1 MTYTNSFFGIPE
13 DDTRFNLA
21 AAVDTYEWVLANPD
35 ISDFVISKVLFDF
48 VPADLEKNKDKVDEF
63 AREYM
68 SKRLDAAKR
77 GISRTISKTITPAEE
92 QMVIAV
98 EEISKAYDQW
108 QRHQIADRRTRDNS
122 GRFMREAM
130 RAARQENERVARDRA
145 QAVYPRP
152 RGNRRNWTPDEIQQN
167 IAHQREFNA
176 IVQELNS
183 ASRADARAEFGA
195 RPQDNAPQGD
205 SPYFDPL
212 SAMELPEF
220 NDQAYRN
227 GVRSFGEGW
236 MRQGPDDYRTT
247 DQFWRRTSTAAGLSA
262 AVAGSTGNQ
271 QAATALM
278 AGKFV
283 GDMAPEA
290 EKVMGPTARRAAY
303 RYRGTEKTP
312 NPRYQRLVDGAKRH
326 YGSGSVAR
334 ENLLRGN
341 FQQIPINPNNP
352 TAGTREIWTPSPL
365 IEEMQKTLPDPQR
378 YHLNRKAGT
387 IPPSQGIIID
397 RSGKVTREAVGYGED
412 WYLPFNLSH
421 MKDLRGGEY
430 IRTRAFGGLTT
441 EDVTAGLISGARSV
455 TVVSHS
461 GVFTMEFDPTFK
473 GSKRY
478 NDKAARMAKRYG
490 QLLDAVKS
498 KEVSLG
504 SIPPE
509 RNEELKELAARKY
522 SPDLDVK
529 AYKEQLKK
537 LQDKEREDPKLA
549 DATKKEILTQ
559 LLNERVQDDDP
570 AKDFQSFQLAAEAAA
585 NKNGNYDVVEQIST
599 PEKAIA
605 YFGMEIQAKKAIE
618 DAQATYEQEMNP
630 LDLNGRGY
638 YQAAKALQDQ
648 FPYYVKDV
656 WHTDFHNGNQD
667 YGYVK
672 ARFTRPEGALAG
684 YYDPTIT
691 GKPKISA
698 DKTQYQNYGVMGT
711 KEFAMPPFTPKGS
724 SFVEAKRYKKDEE
737 RPAAVRAGQTG
748 PLQGMAVGATPKEEV
763 NDGLP
768 KAPSKSSS
776 ADQTEAILQMVDHLR
791 GQRKFGAGAGE
802 AYAHRGISPADWNS
816 LKGQYPELLG
826 KEPDDIRLM
835 MYRLGPDSEYAKKL
849 RGEIDSLLDMNYFSV
864 DENVRR
870 AYTQGKSAVLRETPE
885 TGMEFISSYPMI
897 NSGTVFDFSEV
908 PQDRTRQ
915 FYNETIREYLA
926 GSEGLREA
934 GITPDSTRKEIVDAA
949 VKRGQQLAEQ
959 YRLWSRRDAGLQAT
973 TVPTLSMDDIER
985 EGRYMAYVVQAA
997 VLRDQ
1002 TPEPEEVHVEEPV
1015 RGERKTV
1022 SSDDAERLKSAAAA
1036 SGVVQRKEKVKE
1048 LQGKIHAMIGM
1059 DQVSKE
1065 IDSLVNE
1072 AEVNAYLEAHGMPVT
1087 PPIRHMVFAGAP
1099 GTGKTTVA
1107 HILAPIYADMGLIPS
1122 DKVVVKSRDDLV
1134 QANQGN
1140 TEEAV
1145 KKAFDEAKGGV
1156 LFIDEAYS
1164 LKVDDMDTLGQIAV
1178 NSINQKASENQN
1190 DTVVIL
1196 AGYPD
1201 EMENLLKNNPGLKS
1215 RFPTTIHFRNYNPKE
1230 MKQIAEKMMKDDG
1243 YRMTPASRASAIL
1256 GQVTSRIANDPDSAN
1271 GRDVFNLYQK
1281 IARAHKNR
1289 LAGTNPTKAELEII
1303 TADDV
1308 IEGIATYDEN
1318 LLTRRNTAA

>member
-13 DDTRFNLA
+13 DDTKFNLK

-35 ISDFVISKVLFDF
+35 TADFVISKLLFDF
-48 VPADLEKNKDKVDEF
+48 VPADIAKHQDEVDKY
-63 AREYM
+63 AREYVA
-68 SKRLDAAKR
+68 KRLDLAKR
-77 GISRTISKTITPAEE
+77 GISRTISKDISDTEE
-92 QMVIAV
+92 QLVLAV
-98 EEISKAYDQW
+98 EDISKAYSSFD
-108 QRHQIADRRTRDNS
+108 RGLIADRRTRNEH
-122 GRFMREAM
+122 GQFMDEAK
-130 RAARQENERVARDRA
+130 RLAHNEGIDRA
-145 QAVYPRP
+145 NLVH
-152 RGNRRNWTPDEIQQN
+152 GNKQDKKWKSTYIKQYDKTLE
-167 IAHQREFNA
+167 AA
-176 IVQELNS
+176 LK
-183 ASRADARAEFGA
+183 ASSSSEN
-195 RPQDNAPQGD
+195 Q
-205 SPYFDPL
+205 PYFDFL
-212 SAMELPEF
+212 SSLNVPDFSEQKGIAE
-220 NDQAYRN
+220 
-227 GVRSFGEGW
+227 GVAGDW
-236 MRQGPDDYRTT
+236 MGHGPDDYRTT
-247 DQFWRRTSTAAGLSA
+247 DQFWRRTSTAAAIGSGA
-262 AVAGSTGNQ
+262 AAATGNQ

-312 NPRYQRLVDGAKRH
+312 NARYQRLIDGSKQH

-334 ENLLRGN
+334 ENMLRGT
-341 FQQIPINPNNP
+341 FQKIPVNPYN
-352 TAGTREIWTPSPL
+352 TQAGSREIWNPSPL

-378 YHLNRKAGT
+378 YHLNRKSGT

-397 RSGKVTREAVGYGED
+397 KSGRVTTEAVGYGED

-421 MKDLRGGEY
+421 MKDVRGGEY
-430 IRTRAFGGLTT
+430 VRTRAFGGLTT
-441 EDVTAGLISGARSV
+441 EDVTAGLISGARAV

-461 GVFTMEFDPTFK
+461 GVFTMEFDPSFT

-504 SIPPE
+504 SIPPQ
-509 RNEELKELAARKY
+509 RNEELKALAARKY

-549 DATKKEILTQ
+549 EATKSEILTQ
-559 LLNERVQDDDP
+559 LLNERVQEDDP

-585 NKNGNYDVVEQIST
+585 NKNGNYEVVDQIST
-599 PEKAIA
+599 PEKAIKH
-605 YFGMEIQAKKAIE
+605 FGMEIQAKKAIE

-638 YQAAKALQDQ
+638 YQAAKGLQDQ
-648 FPYYVKDV
+648 FPYYIKDV

-672 ARFTRPEGALAG
+672 ARFIRPEGALAG
-684 YYDPTIT
+684 YYDPSIT

-698 DKTQYQNYGVMGT
+698 DMTHYQNIGVTGT
-711 KEFAMPPFTPKGS
+711 KDFNPPKYY
-724 SFVEAKRYKKDEE
+724 EAKRYKKDAEVK
-737 RPAAVRAGQTG
+737 AAPGKLDGTV
-748 PLQGMAVGATPKEEV
+748 VGATPKEED
-763 NDGLP
+763 NDGGP
-768 KAPSKSSS
+768 KAPSVKSSN
-776 ADQTEAILQMVDHLR
+776 ADQTEAILGMVEHLR
-791 GQRKFGAGAGE
+791 NQRMFGPGAGQN
-802 AYAHRGISPADWNS
+802 YASRGVSPADWNS
-816 LKGQYPELLG
+816 LKSQYPELLG

-835 MYRLGPDSEYAKKL
+835 LYRSGADSDYAKKL
-849 RGEIDSLLDMNYFSV
+849 RGEIDSLLDMNYFTV
-864 DENVRR
+864 DENIRR

-885 TGMEFISSYPMI
+885 NAMEFIASYPMI
-897 NSGTVFDFSEV
+897 NKGTIFDFTEV

-915 FYNETIREYLA
+915 FYDETIKEYLA
-926 GSEGLREA
+926 GTEGLRDA
-934 GITPDSTRKEIVDAA
+934 GITDESSRAEIVEAA
-949 VKRGQQLAEQ
+949 TKRGQQLAEQ
-959 YRLWSRRDAGLQAT
+959 YRLWSRRDAGLNPT
-973 TVPTLSMDDIER
+973 TVPEISMDDIQR

-997 VLRDQ
+997 VLRDKTPAPEEEEETPQ
-1002 TPEPEEVHVEEPV
+1002 ETPERES
-1015 RGERKTV
+1015 RKAIST
-1022 SSDDAERLKSAAAA
+1022 DDAERLKSAAAA
-1036 SGVVQRKEKVKE
+1036 SGVIQRKENVKE
-1048 LQGKIHAMIGM
+1048 MQDKIHAMIGM

-1087 PPIRHMVFAGAP
+1087 PPIRHMVFAGSP

-1145 KKAFDEAKGGV
+1145 KNAFEEAKGGV

-1178 NSINQKASENQN
+1178 NGINQKASENQN

-1201 EMENLLKNNPGLKS
+1201 QMEDFLKNNPGLKS
-1215 RFPTTIHFRNYNPKE
+1215 RFPTTIHFRNYNSKE
-1230 MKQIAEKMMKDDG
+1230 MKQIAEKMIKDDG
-1243 YRMTPASRASAIL
+1243 FRMVPGSRASAIL
-1256 GQVTSRIANDPDSAN
+1256 GQATHRIATDPDSAN

-1303 TADDV
+1303 TGDDV
-1308 IEGIATYDEN
+1308 IEGIATFDEN
-1318 LLTRRNTAA
+1318 FLNRRNTAA

>member
-1 MTYTNSFFGIPE
+1 MTVYTNSFFGIPE
-13 DDTRFNLA
+13 DDTRFNLK
-21 AAVDTYEWVLANPD
+21 AAVEAYEWVLANPD
-35 ISDFVISKVLFDF
+35 TADFVISKMLFDF
-48 VPADLEKNKDKVDEF
+48 VPDDIERNKAAVDEF
-63 AREYM
+63 AKEYVA
-68 SKRLDAAKR
+68 KRLEIAKQ
-77 GISRTISKTITPAEE
+77 GIARTISKNATDTEE
-92 QMVIAV
+92 KMVLAV
-98 EEISKAYDQW
+98 EEISKAYTSW
-108 QRHQIADRRTRDNS
+108 ERGQIADTRNRDEH
-122 GRFMREAM
+122 GRFMDEARRMAEERATFRATQRFGNKTGSKKWGREYDRVYRDLMGQAM
-130 RAARQENERVARDRA
+130 RNE
-145 QAVYPRP
+145 P
-152 RGNRRNWTPDEIQQN
+152 RGE
-167 IAHQREFNA
+167 
-176 IVQELNS
+176 
-183 ASRADARAEFGA
+183 
-195 RPQDNAPQGD
+195 QGT
-205 SPYFDPL
+205 PYFDL
-212 SAMELPEF
+212 MSALGAPE
-220 NDQAYRN
+220 YRN
-227 GVRSFGEGW
+227 ESRIGRGIVGSWLRRE
-236 MRQGPDDYRTT
+236 PDDYRTNE
-247 DQFWRRTSTAAGLSA
+247 QFWRRMGTASA
-262 AVAGSTGNQ
+262 LGSGVAAASGNPE
-271 QAATALM
+271 AAQALM

-312 NPRYQRLVDGAKRH
+312 NPRYQRLIDGSKKF
-326 YGSGSVAR
+326 YGSGAVAR
-334 ENLLRGN
+334 ENMLRGT
-341 FQQIPINPNNP
+341 FQKIPVNPYNP
-352 TAGTREIWTPSPL
+352 AAGTREIWTPSPL
-365 IEEMQKTLPDPQR
+365 IEEIEKTLPDPQR
-378 YHLNRKAGT
+378 YHLNRKSGT
-387 IPPSQGIIID
+387 IPPSQGIIIN
-397 RSGKVTREAVGYGED
+397 SAGQVTSEAVGYGED
-412 WYLPFNLSH
+412 WYLPFNLTH
-421 MKDLRGGEY
+421 MKDLKGGEY
-430 IRTRAFGGLTT
+430 IRTRAFGGITT

-461 GVFTMEFDPTFK
+461 GVFTMEFDPSFT
-473 GSKRY
+473 GAKRY
-478 NDKAARMAKRYG
+478 NDKAARMGKRYG

-549 DATKKEILTQ
+549 EATKREILTQ

-570 AKDFQSFQLAAEAAA
+570 SKDFQSFQLAAEAAA

-599 PEKAIA
+599 PEKAIK

-648 FPYYVKDV
+648 FPYYIKDV

-672 ARFTRPEGALAG
+672 ARFIRPEGALAG

-698 DKTQYQNYGVMGT
+698 DRTHYQNIGVMGS
-711 KEFAMPPFTPKGS
+711 KEFAMPEFTPKGS

-768 KAPSKSSS
+768 KAPSKSSN
-776 ADQTEAILQMVDHLR
+776 ADQTEAILGMVDHLR
-791 GQRKFGAGAGE
+791 GQRTFGSKAGA
-802 AYAHRGISPADWNS
+802 YASRGISPADWTS
-816 LKGQYPELLG
+816 LKGHYPELLG
-826 KEPDDIRLM
+826 KEPDEIRLM

-849 RGEIDSLLDMNYFSV
+849 RGEIDNLLDMNYFNV

-870 AYTQGKSAVLRETPE
+870 AYNQGKSAVLRETPE
-885 TGMEFISSYPMI
+885 TGMEFIASYPMI

-908 PQDRTRQ
+908 PPDKSRQ
-915 FYNETIREYLA
+915 FYDETIREYLQGA
-926 GSEGLREA
+926 EGLRAA
-934 GITPDSTRKEIVDAA
+934 GITPDSSRAEIVEAA
-949 VKRGQQLAEQ
+949 TKRGQQLADQ
-959 YRLWSRRDAGLQAT
+959 WRLWSRKDAGLQQAVA
-973 TVPTLSMDDIER
+973 VPDLSMDDIER
-985 EGRYMAYVVQAA
+985 EGRYTAYVVQAA
-997 VLRDQ
+997 VLRDK
-1002 TPEPEEVHVEEPV
+1002 TPIPEEPV
-1015 RGERKTV
+1015 TEEAPTPERKVV

-1036 SGVVQRKEKVKE
+1036 SGVIQRKDKVKE

-1072 AEVNAYLEAHGMPVT
+1072 AEVNAYLGAHGMPVT
-1087 PPIRHMVFAGAP
+1087 PPIRHMIFAGAP

-1145 KKAFDEAKGGV
+1145 KRAFEEAKGGV

-1164 LKVDDMDTLGQIAV
+1164 LKVDEMDTLGQIAL
-1178 NSINQKASENQN
+1178 NGINQKASENQD

-1201 EMENLLKNNPGLKS
+1201 QMSDLLKNNPGLKS
-1215 RFPTTIHFRNYNPKE
+1215 RFPTTIHFRNYNSKE
-1230 MKQIAEKMMKDDG
+1230 MKQIAEKMIKDDG
-1243 YRMTPASRASAIL
+1243 YRMVPGSRASAIL
-1256 GQVTSRIANDPDSAN
+1256 GQVTHRIATDPDSAN

-1308 IEGIATYDEN
+1308 IEGVATYDEN
-1318 LLTRRNTAA
+1318 FLNRRNNAA